1 MKRIFLWSLLL
12 AAGTGAMAQTAGGP
26 AGSFVPDAVINLSA
40 GYLRA
45 EPDYEAPLETQILM
59 GTPVAVVDSSS
70 YWRKVVAPD
79 YTAWINVLALAPLPE
94 GYVAA
99 PKYICT
105 AEYSHVFAE
114 PSEKAAR
121 LSDLV
126 LGDLVRVAHGPK
138 GTPLRQKGFL
148 GVLLPSG
155 AAGWVPRADL
165 ADFSAWTA
173 TRIPSRE
180 HVVATALRFT
190 GIPYL
195 WGGNTVKG
203 FDCSGLVKLS
213 FFLNGVLLPRNASQ
227 QVKLGTELDVSRV
240 LDGDCSALLPGDLLF
255 FGNRDTGRVT
265 HVALYIGGGRIVHAS
280 QLVRVNSLLPSEPD
294 RYENAHRLLHGRRI
308 LGTPD
313 AAPLAA
319 SPYYFPQE

>member
-1 MKRIFLWSLLL
+1 MKKICLLL
-12 AAGTGAMAQTAGGP
+12 ALLAAAASGAAAQTLSSAGLE
-26 AGSFVPDAVINLSA
+26 PDAVVNFSA

-70 YWRKVVAPD
+70 YWRKVITPD
-79 YTAWINVLALAPLPE
+79 YTAWINVLGLAPLPE

-114 PSEKAAR
+114 PSDGAAR

-126 LGDLVRVAHGPK
+126 LGDLLRIAADRK
-138 GTPLRQKGFL
+138 GAPLRRKGFCR
-148 GVLLPSG
+148 VLLPSG
-155 AAGWVPRADL
+155 AAGWVPRKDVAE
-165 ADFSAWTA
+165 FSGWAAGRNPTPDN
-173 TRIPSRE
+173 I
-180 HVVATALRFT
+180 VATALRFT

-195 WGGNTVKG
+195 WGGNSVKG

-213 FFLNGVLLPRNASQ
+213 FFLNGVVLPRNASQ
-227 QVKLGTELDVSRV
+227 QVSLGTELDVNGV
-240 LDGDCSALLPGDLLF
+240 PDGDFSALAPGDLLF
-255 FGNRDTGRVT
+255 FGSRETGRVT
-265 HVALYIGGGRIVHAS
+265 HVALYIGDGRIVHSS
-280 QLVRVNSLLPSEPD
+280 QLVRVNSLRPRDPD
-294 RYENAHRLLHGRRI
+294 YYENAGRLLYGRRI

-313 AAPLAA
+313 AAPLTGA
-319 SPYYFPQE
+319 PWYFPKK

>member
-1 MKRIFLWSLLL
+1 MKKICLLL
-12 AAGTGAMAQTAGGP
+12 ALLAAAASGAAAQTLSSAGLE
-26 AGSFVPDAVINLSA
+26 PDAVVNFSA

-70 YWRKVVAPD
+70 YWRKVITPD
-79 YTAWINVLALAPLPE
+79 YTAWINVLGLAPLPE

-114 PSEKAAR
+114 PSDGAAR

-126 LGDLVRVAHGPK
+126 LGDLLRIAADRK
-138 GTPLRQKGFL
+138 GTPLRRKGFCR
-148 GVLLPSG
+148 VLLPSG
-155 AAGWVPRADL
+155 AAGWVPRKDVAE
-165 ADFSAWTA
+165 FSGWAAGRKPTSDN
-173 TRIPSRE
+173 I
-180 HVVATALRFT
+180 VATALRFT

-195 WGGNTVKG
+195 WGGNSVKG

-213 FFLNGVLLPRNASQ
+213 FFLNGVVLPRNASQ
-227 QVKLGTELDVSRV
+227 QVNLGTELDVSGV
-240 LDGDCSALLPGDLLF
+240 PDGDFSALEPGDLLF
-255 FGNRDTGRVT
+255 FGSRETGRVT
-265 HVALYIGGGRIVHAS
+265 HVALYIGDGRIVHSS
-280 QLVRVNSLLPSEPD
+280 QLVRVNSLRPRDPD
-294 RYENAHRLLHGRRI
+294 YYENAGRLLYGRRI

-313 AAPLAA
+313 AAPLTGA
-319 SPYYFPQE
+319 PWYFPKK

>member
-1 MKRIFLWSLLL
+1 MKRIFLLSLLL
-12 AAGTGAMAQTAGGP
+12 AAGTGGLAQTAGGP
-26 AGSFVPDAVINLSA
+26 AGTFVPDAVVSLSA

-45 EPDYEAPLETQILM
+45 EPDYESALETQILM

-79 YTAWINVLALAPLPE
+79 YTAWINVLGLAPLPE

-114 PSEKAAR
+114 PSAQAAR

-126 LGDLVRVAHGPK
+126 LGDLVRIAHGPK
-138 GTPLRQKGFL
+138 GMPLRQKGFL

-165 ADFSAWTA
+165 AEFSAWTA
-173 TRIPSRE
+173 SRVPSRE
-180 HVVATALRFT
+180 NVVATALRFT

-195 WGGNTVKG
+195 WGGNSVKG

-213 FFLNGVLLPRNASQ
+213 FFLNGVVLPRNASQ
-227 QVKLGTELDVSRV
+227 QVKLGTELDVSRAM
-240 LDGDCSALLPGDLLF
+240 DGDFSDLEPGDLLF

-265 HVALYIGGGRIVHAS
+265 HVALYIGDGRIVHSS
-280 QLVRVNSLLPSEPD
+280 QLVRVNSLRRSDPD
-294 RYENAHRLLHGRRI
+294 YYENAHRLLYGRRI

-313 AAPLAA
+313 AAPLTE
-319 SPYYFPQE
+319 SPYYFVQK